1 MPSPQP
7 KQAIF
12 ESLTEVAQALG
23 HANRLELLGLL
34 TQGPRSIEDLTTQSH
49 MSFACASRHLQIL
62 RQARLVET
70 ERQGKYVLYSL
81 AGGSDVIALINALGR
96 VGERNVAEVSRVMND
111 YFHARDLLEPVSHK
125 ELAERIADGL
135 VMVLDVRPGDEFAQG
150 HLPGARNIPL
160 AELERRLS
168 EIPKDTEI
176 VAYCRGPYCVMAFE
190 AVATLRAK
198 GFHAA
203 RLEGGFSEW
212 KAAGLPVEAQPNA
225 RTSVPVF

>member
-1 MPSPQP
+1 MSSPEP
-7 KQAIF
+7 RRAIF
-12 ESLTEVAQALG
+12 ESFAEVARAIG
-23 HANRLELLGLL
+23 HANRLELLELL
-34 TQGPRSIEDLTTQSH
+34 AQGQRSVEDLTAQSG
-49 MSFACASRHLQIL
+49 MSFANTSRHLQIL
-62 RQARLVET
+62 RHARLVET

-125 ELAERIADGL
+125 ELAKRIADGL

-150 HLPGARNIPL
+150 HLPGAYNIPL
-160 AELERRLS
+160 ADLERRLS

-176 VAYCRGPYCVMAFE
+176 VAYCRGPYCVLAFE
-190 AVATLRAK
+190 AVAALRAK

-203 RLEGGFSEW
+203 RLEGGFPEW
-212 KAAGLPVEAQPNA
+212 KAAGLTVEAQADA
-225 RTSVPVF
+225 RISVPTL